1 MTSTWDERKNLELAI
16 GYIREAACAGA
27 RFILTPEMTNI
38 LDNDRK
44 RILLNTHFESDD
56 PSLKAFLL
64 LAAEL
69 NVWLLIGSLAIKGP
83 NNKLY
88 NRSFLITP
96 NGEIKTKYDKIH
108 MFDVELGGGESYKES
123 RLYTSGNKAQFTD
136 TDFGR
141 LGMTICYD
149 MRFPDLFRAL
159 AQKGVKIFSVPS
171 AFTKVTGEAHWHS
184 LLKAR
189 AIETGSFILAPAQV
203 GLHGNGRETFGHSLV
218 VNPWGGILSDGK
230 LTEGV
235 LTASLNL
242 EEADQARAR
251 IPSLSL
257 NQAFEVC
264 GP

>member
-1 MTSTWDERKNLELAI
+1 
-16 GYIREAACAGA
+16 
-27 RFILTPEMTNI
+27 
-38 LDNDRK
+38 
-44 RILLNTHFESDD
+44 
-56 PSLKAFLL
+56 
-64 LAAEL
+64 
-69 NVWLLIGSLAIKGP
+69 
-83 NNKLY
+83 
-88 NRSFLITP
+88 
-96 NGEIKTKYDKIH
+96 